1 MNFYEM
7 IFIILFIWSSIFTIS
22 MASNNFKGKYY
33 LSAINAVIL
42 QITATILCITYLI
55 EWP

>member
-1 MNFYEM
+1 MDFYET
-7 IFIILFIWSSIFTIS
+7 IFIILFIWSSIFTVS
-22 MASNNFKGKYY
+22 MAANNFKGKDY

-55 EWP
+55 E

>member
-1 MNFYEM
+1 MDFYEL
-7 IFIILFIWSSIFTIS
+7 IFIILFIWSSIFSVS
-22 MASNNFKGKYY
+22 MAVNNFKSKDY

-55 EWP
+55 E

>member
-1 MNFYEM
+1 MDFYEL

-22 MASNNFKGKYY
+22 MSVNNFKSRSY
-33 LSAINAVIL
+33 LSAVNALIL
-42 QITATILCITYLI
+42 QITATVLCVIYLV